1 MRMRKMGHYKSSVSG
16 RIIKIA
22 IITIAVSMG
31 MILISVSSGKGLQL
45 EIKKKTTAFN
55 GHLQIVPFESN
66 QSEISISPIVD
77 SIQIKKKL
85 MARNQV
91 VHVQSTATKASIIKN
106 QNMYEGVFLKG
117 VDRDYKWDYL
127 KSFLVEGTFPNFS
140 NTVSNEIIISKEIF
154 DKLKLKLG
162 EHIEAFFF
170 KDINQNYPNIRKFK
184 VVGVFST
191 GFPEIDKSFMVGDIK
206 NIKSINKWKQNY
218 VGNYEVFLDEMKNI
232 DKIGNDIYKNLPSN
246 LDVLG
251 VHQKYPDIFQ
261 WISLFDFNILIIFFI
276 MIVVG
281 IVNTS
286 SAILILILE
295 RSKMIGLLKS
305 LGSNNLLIQKVF
317 IWNGIS
323 ILGYGLFW
331 GNLIGL
337 IFYFTQYFFKWIK
350 LDPEIYYSDY
360 VPVHIDIIDIV
371 FFNFLFLIISVILLF
386 LPSLI
391 ISRITPAKVL
401 RFN

>member
-85 MARNQV
+85 MRRNQV

-140 NTVSNEIIISKEIF
+140 NTVSNEIIISREIF
-154 DKLKLKLG
+154 NKLKLKLG

-191 GFPEIDKSFMVGDIK
+191 GFPEIDKSFIIGDIK

-251 VHQKYPDIFQ
+251 VYQKYPDIFQ

-305 LGSNNLLIQKVF
+305 LGSNNLFIQKVF

-350 LDPEIYYSDY
+350 LDPEIYYADH
-360 VPVHIDIIDIV
+360 VPVHLDIIDIV
-371 FFNFLFLIISVILLF
+371 FLNFLFLIVSVILLF

>member
-66 QSEISISPIVD
+66 QSEISITPIVD

-85 MARNQV
+85 MVRNQV

-232 DKIGNDIYKNLPSN
+232 DEIGNDIYKNLPSN

-305 LGSNNLLIQKVF
+305 LGSNNLFIQKVF

-350 LDPEIYYSDY
+350 LDPETYYADY
-360 VPVHIDIIDIV
+360 VPVHLDIIDIV

>member
-154 DKLKLKLG
+154 NKLKLKLG

-246 LDVLG
+246 LDVLE
-251 VHQKYPDIFQ
+251 VYQKYPDIFQ

-305 LGSNNLLIQKVF
+305 LGSNNLFIQKVF

>member
-154 DKLKLKLG
+154 NKLKLKLG

-206 NIKSINKWKQNY
+206 NINSINKWKQNY

-246 LDVLG
+246 LDVLE
-251 VHQKYPDIFQ
+251 VYQKYPDIFQ

>member
-154 DKLKLKLG
+154 NKLKLKLG

-191 GFPEIDKSFMVGDIK
+191 GFPEIDKSFIIGDIK

-246 LDVLG
+246 LDVLE
-251 VHQKYPDIFQ
+251 VYQKYPDIFQ

-305 LGSNNLLIQKVF
+305 LGSNNLFIQKVF

>member
-85 MARNQV
+85 MGRNQV

-154 DKLKLKLG
+154 NKLKLKLG

-191 GFPEIDKSFMVGDIK
+191 GFPEIDKSFIIGDIK

-246 LDVLG
+246 LDVLE
-251 VHQKYPDIFQ
+251 VYQKYPDIFQ

-305 LGSNNLLIQKVF
+305 LGSNNLFIQKVF

-350 LDPEIYYSDY
+350 LDPEIYYADH
-360 VPVHIDIIDIV
+360 VPVHLDIIDIV

>member
-191 GFPEIDKSFMVGDIK
+191 GFPEIDKSFIIGDIK

-350 LDPEIYYSDY
+350 LNPEIYYADY
-360 VPVHIDIIDIV
+360 VPVHLDIIDIV

-391 ISRITPAKVL
+391 ISRISPAKVL

>member
-251 VHQKYPDIFQ
+251 VYQKYPDIFQ

>member
-232 DKIGNDIYKNLPSN
+232 DEIGNDIYKNLPSN

-391 ISRITPAKVL
+391 ISRISPAKVL

>member
-1 MRMRKMGHYKSSVSG
+1 MRKMGHYKSSVSG

-85 MARNQV
+85 MRRNQV

-140 NTVSNEIIISKEIF
+140 NTVSNEIIISREIF
-154 DKLKLKLG
+154 NKLKLKLG

-191 GFPEIDKSFMVGDIK
+191 GFPEIDKSFIIGDIK

-251 VHQKYPDIFQ
+251 VYQKYPDIFQ

-305 LGSNNLLIQKVF
+305 LGSNNLFIQKVF

-350 LDPEIYYSDY
+350 LDPEIYYADH
-360 VPVHIDIIDIV
+360 VPVHLDIIDIV
-371 FFNFLFLIISVILLF
+371 FLNFLFLIVSVILLF

>member
-191 GFPEIDKSFMVGDIK
+191 GFPEIDKSFIIGDIK

-246 LDVLG
+246 LDVLE
-251 VHQKYPDIFQ
+251 VYQKYPDIFQ